1 MKLQT
6 HKNQRK
12 RTAVFTL
19 LAGALLCSAWPA
31 AVMAQSY
38 PVRAVRL
45 VVPYAP
51 GGGTDILA
59 RALAPRMSEA
69 LGQTLVVENRP
80 GAGGNIGADAV
91 AKAAPD
97 GYTLVMAANTI
108 AINAGLGKLPFDP
121 IKDFAPVT
129 MLASAPM
136 LLVVHPGVSAKSTT
150 ELIALAK
157 ANPARLNFSN
167 PGNGTPQ
174 HLAEELFNR
183 MAGID
188 IQHVVYKGG
197 GPALLDLV
205 AGNTQ
210 AAVLTMAS
218 VKPFLQSG
226 KLRALAVATAKRSQA
241 MPEVPTVAES
251 GVPGYEADLW
261 YGIMAPAGTPRE
273 VVLRLNEAFA
283 KALNAPEVQDRLA
296 TLGFEAAPGTPERLG
311 EIHRNDIAKYAKL
324 IRDAGIKGE

>member
-12 RTAVFTL
+12 RTAVFAV

>member
-1 MKLQT
+1 MTFRRVSRIDQCAL
-6 HKNQRK
+6 R
-12 RTAVFTL
+12 AAMLAL
-19 LAGALLCSAWPA
+19 LAAFCATMDQARAQTYPA
-31 AVMAQSY
+31 R
-38 PVRAVRL
+38 PLRL

-59 RALAPRMSEA
+59 RALAPRVSEA
-69 LGQTLVVENRP
+69 LGQSLVVENRP

-97 GYTLVMAANTI
+97 GYTLLMGANTI

-121 IKDFAPVT
+121 VRDFAPVI

-136 LLVVHPGVSAKSTT
+136 LLVVHPGVSAKSAA
-150 ELIALAK
+150 ELVALAR
-157 ANPARLNFSN
+157 ANPGKLNFSN

-205 AGNTQ
+205 AGTTQ

-218 VKPFLQSG
+218 VKPFLQNG

-241 MPEVPTVAES
+241 MPEMPTIAEAA
-251 GVPGYEADLW
+251 VPGYEADLW

-273 VVLRLNEAFA
+273 AVQRLNDAFA
-283 KALNAPEVQDRLA
+283 RALAAAEVQERLA
-296 TLGFEAAPGTPERLG
+296 ALGFEAAPGTPERLG
-311 EIHRNDIAKYAKL
+311 EIHRNDVVKYGKL

>member
-1 MKLQT
+1 MTSCKVWRI
-6 HKNQRK
+6 KQRALWAAISILG
-12 RTAVFTL
+12 AVFWV
-19 LAGALLCSAWPA
+19 SIDA
-31 AVMAQSY
+31 AIAQTY
-38 PVRAVRL
+38 PTRPLRL
-45 VVPYAP
+45 IVPYAP

-59 RALAPRMSEA
+59 RALAPRVSEA
-69 LGQTLVVENRP
+69 LGQSLVVENRP

-97 GYTLVMAANTI
+97 GYTLLMGANTI

-121 IKDFAPVT
+121 VRDFTPVI

-136 LLVVHPGVSAKSTT
+136 LLVVHPGVNARSAS
-150 ELIALAK
+150 ELVALAR
-157 ANPARLNFSN
+157 ANPGNLNFSN

-174 HLAEELFNR
+174 HLAEELFKR
-183 MAGID
+183 MAGVE

-205 AGNTQ
+205 AGTTQ

-218 VKPFLQSG
+218 VKPFLQNG

-241 MPEVPTVAES
+241 MPELPTIAEAA
-251 GVPGYEADLW
+251 VPGYAADLW

-273 VVLRLNEAFA
+273 AVQRLNDAFA
-283 KALNAPEVQDRLA
+283 RALTAPDVLERLA
-296 TLGFEAAPGTPERLG
+296 ALGFEAAPGTPERLG
-311 EIHRNDIAKYAKL
+311 EIHRNDVVKYGKL